1 MALDL
6 RDCVV
11 YWACP
16 SKRLFACEYGLFEW
30 NAISAM
36 MCPGYDCDKLALK
49 LSSPETRTKVC
60 ITSLDGERV
69 TMLYLLVDTFTVY
82 FEVIQHRVYGGR
94 LGGDRLGLSPPP
106 HPTIPL
112 LRSNSDLIVDLEKPM
127 E

>member
-16 SKRLFACEYGLFEW
+16 SKRLFACDYGLFEW
-30 NAISAM
+30 NAISDM
-36 MCPGYDCDKLALK
+36 MSPWYDCDKLALK

-60 ITSLDGERV
+60 MSLDGERV
-69 TMLYLLVDTFTVY
+69 TMLYLLVDTFTVF

-94 LGGDRLGLSPPP
+94 LGGELLGLSPPL

-112 LRSNSDLIVDLEKPM
+112 LRSNADLIVERVDEK
-127 E
+127 